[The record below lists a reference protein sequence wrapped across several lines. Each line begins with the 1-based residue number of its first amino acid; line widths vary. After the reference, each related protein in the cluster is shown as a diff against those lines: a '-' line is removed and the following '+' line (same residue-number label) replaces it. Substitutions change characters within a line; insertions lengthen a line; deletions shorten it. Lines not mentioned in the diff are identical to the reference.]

1 VAHEPDPRTRHRN
14 DVLDGERELFARLEH
29 AHQTNREIW
38 PGRGCRSFEELRPT
52 RSSRTPHRQVLQPVL
67 RVYNRPDRVQADV
80 AAGLATNSSQSL
92 RQENMMVQTASTMLP
107 LGTPCPDFALPNVV
121 DGKTVSRDDFAG
133 KPLLVMFICNHCP
146 F

>member
-1 VAHEPDPRTRHRN
+1 
-14 DVLDGERELFARLEH
+14 
-29 AHQTNREIW
+29 NREIW
-38 PGRGCRSFEELRPT
+38 PGRGCRSFEELRPA
-52 RSSRTPHRQVLQPVL
+52 RSGRTPHRQVPQPVL

-146 F
+146 FVKHLQSALAEFGR